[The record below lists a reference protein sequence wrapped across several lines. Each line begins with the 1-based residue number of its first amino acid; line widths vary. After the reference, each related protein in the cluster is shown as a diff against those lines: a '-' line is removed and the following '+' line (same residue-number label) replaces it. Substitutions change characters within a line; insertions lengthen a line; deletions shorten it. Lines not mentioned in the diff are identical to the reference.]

1 LSRMNLSEYVGHV
14 TVFRRMYT
22 IEVLHSSRDR
32 VTISVKIRV
41 TCSVWLVRCY
51 ASAFILLSVVIV
63 TLPAAANDDNETDL
77 TAFVR

>member
-1 LSRMNLSEYVGHV
+1 VVLSLSVERTDNPIRLSRMNLSEYVGHV

-41 TCSVWLVRCY
+41 TC
-51 ASAFILLSVVIV
+51 
-63 TLPAAANDDNETDL
+63 
-77 TAFVR
+77 